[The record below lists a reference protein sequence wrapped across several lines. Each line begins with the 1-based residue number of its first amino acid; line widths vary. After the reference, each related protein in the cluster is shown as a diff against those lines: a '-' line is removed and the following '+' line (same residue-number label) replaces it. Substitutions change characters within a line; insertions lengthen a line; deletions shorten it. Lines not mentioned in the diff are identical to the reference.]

1 MLASARL
8 FSFSPP
14 HLATVWPKAAGGGH
28 GSPGGVVP
36 SSVMGRLGV
45 SHHHVVGAAA
55 LMGVVAVLPHIHH
68 PVLEVVGI
76 IVPDPI

>member
-1 MLASARL
+1 M
-8 FSFSPP
+8 
-14 HLATVWPKAAGGGH
+14 
-28 GSPGGVVP
+28 P

-45 SHHHVVGAAA
+45 SHHHVAGAVD
-55 LMGVVAVLPHIHH
+55 LMGVVAALPHIHH